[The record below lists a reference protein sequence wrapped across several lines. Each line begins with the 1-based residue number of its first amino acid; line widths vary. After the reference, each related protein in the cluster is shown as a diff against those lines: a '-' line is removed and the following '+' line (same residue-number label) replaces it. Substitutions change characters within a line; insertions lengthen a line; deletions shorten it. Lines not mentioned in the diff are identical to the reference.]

1 MQMLILDFEGCHSK
15 GIREIGAVFTQGIKI
30 TKIKEL
36 TVDNVGTCRKT
47 LSQIL
52 VSSPELF
59 VSHNIQIEKNLL
71 KKYLPYP
78 PIIKDKD
85 SHEWGPW
92 LDTIKLYKTLYP
104 DLKKYELSSL
114 KDIFIKDEI
123 EILSTKYCTKGKG
136 KHHNALYD
144 AMCTYLLV
152 KRLYSKID
160 LNSFIQ

>member
-15 GIREIGAVFTQGIKI
+15 GIREIGAVLTEGIKI
-30 TKIKEL
+30 TKIKEVP
-36 TVDNVGTCRKT
+36 VDNVGTCRES

-52 VSSPELF
+52 VHHPELF
-59 VSHNIQIEKNLL
+59 VSHNVQIEKNLL

-78 PIIKDKD
+78 RIMRNKN

-104 DLKKYELSSL
+104 DLEKYELNTL
-114 KDIFIKDEI
+114 RDIFIKDEI
-123 EILSTKYCTKGKG
+123 KILSTKYCGKGKG

-144 AMCTYLLV
+144 AICTYLLV
-152 KRLYSKID
+152 KRLYDKID
-160 LNSFIQ
+160 FNCFIQ